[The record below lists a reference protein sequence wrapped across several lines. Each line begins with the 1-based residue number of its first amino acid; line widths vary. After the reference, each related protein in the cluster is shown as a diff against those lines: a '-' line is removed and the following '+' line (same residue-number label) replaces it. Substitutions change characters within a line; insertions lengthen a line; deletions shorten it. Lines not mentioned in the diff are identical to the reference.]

1 MYVCIKEEEAGRRVG
16 AASVCADSRLL
27 ISDLIATLEIK
38 NNKGKEYKQIKI
50 YTLYMKRVPLF

>member
-50 YTLYMKRVPLF
+50 YTLYMKWVPLF